1 MKHRIKNY
9 LIYIDEILREEDRD
23 WDAEIEKH
31 LHQIAF
37 FSHERLVHLIVFALV
52 AIATVMCI
60 LAFVLSNEIVLLP
73 LIIMLFVLLIPY
85 CMHYYLLENSVQR
98 MYEQYDAMVGK
109 REKYFDYVNKSL
121 QKK

>member
-9 LIYIDEILREEDRD
+9 LIYIDEILKEEDRD

-31 LHQIAF
+31 LQQIAF

>member
-9 LIYIDEILREEDRD
+9 LTYIDDILKEEDRD

-31 LHQIAF
+31 LQQIAF